1 MTTPALDAHL
11 VARRGDFRLDLRL
24 RVPRHTI
31 TAIVGPNG
39 SGKTT
44 ALRTLA
50 GLIRPDAGH
59 IRVGD
64 RVLDDVEA
72 GIHVPPARRGTGVV
86 FQDYLLFP
94 HLSAAENVAFGL
106 AAQGL
111 PHREALE
118 RARAWLDRIDL
129 GALAGVRPGLLSGGQ
144 AQRVAL
150 ARALILD
157 PAVLLLDEPMAA
169 LDVTTRQEVRAEL
182 GSRLR
187 AFGGTTVI
195 VTHDPADALALA
207 DEIVVLAEG
216 GVVQRGVPAEL
227 VASPVNAYVESLFA
241 ASRGGIA

>member
-72 GIHVPPARRGTGVV
+72 GIHVP
-86 FQDYLLFP
+86 
-94 HLSAAENVAFGL
+94 
-106 AAQGL
+106 
-111 PHREALE
+111 
-118 RARAWLDRIDL
+118 
-129 GALAGVRPGLLSGGQ
+129 RPG
-144 AQRVAL
+144 
-150 ARALILD
+150 
-157 PAVLLLDEPMAA
+157 AA
-169 LDVTTRQEVRAEL
+169 PGWCFRTTC
-182 GSRLR
+182 SSH
-187 AFGGTTVI
+187 T
-195 VTHDPADALALA
+195 
-207 DEIVVLAEG
+207 
-216 GVVQRGVPAEL
+216 
-227 VASPVNAYVESLFA
+227 
-241 ASRGGIA
+241 